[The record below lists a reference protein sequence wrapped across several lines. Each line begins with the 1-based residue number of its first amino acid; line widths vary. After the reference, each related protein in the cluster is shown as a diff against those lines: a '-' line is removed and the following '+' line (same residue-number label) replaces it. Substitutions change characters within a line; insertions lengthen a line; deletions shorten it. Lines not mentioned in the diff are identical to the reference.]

1 MQGVPGE
8 LLSRLR
14 RQADLVG
21 CTLEELLTQWLEG
34 KASTIRERL
43 DSDSSSS
50 DLWRLILDE
59 SPDAIIL
66 MNMDRGI
73 RYINPAAEALCGYTH
88 DEITSMTT
96 TQIKDLIYPEDY
108 PSVMQKLDAHLNENA
123 ALQSLEFRLQRKDG
137 SIGWIESRC
146 APIRVTGNELQIIC
160 VLRGIDAE
168 KEARNATINT
178 QAKLSAIFNHAQ
190 DAILLCDDD
199 ARCVDVNP
207 AACEMLGYTRGEL
220 IGMTI
225 WDFTPEGHRNAGK
238 QTWEQF
244 AETGKLSG
252 QYLLL
257 RKDGTQLIADF
268 RAAYDILPGM
278 HLSVLRDITEQIQLE
293 NTLLTNEARLR
304 SVLESQTAYMVRI
317 NQEGKFTYAN
327 QRYLEHY
334 GWMFPGEGLEGINVR
349 ATVLHEDLP
358 AMTTTG
364 LQALQEPGTPVQ
376 VVLRKPTEDGSHR
389 WTLWE
394 LVALDGGKEVQCIG
408 FDVTEQYDAQDQ
420 IKLQNQALEAAA
432 NAIAIIDRNSVV
444 EWVNPAFT
452 TLTGYSQEE
461 AIGRRIGDLQR
472 SQQQDPA
479 FYKNLWETILAGESW
494 SGLLVNRRKDGSTY
508 TEEQMI
514 APVADQRGNIT
525 HFIAIKQ
532 DVSQRERNEKMRQD
546 YERLK
551 DQFAKERKQNTLVQR
566 IISALSHDLRIPLS
580 VIQSSKDKL
589 ERYYER
595 MTESQRQQTMKAIDR
610 QIKFTVNLLEDTVQL
625 ARGGLSEIDFR
636 PMPVNLALLCQI
648 SVEESTTTTTQHDLV
663 FKNLAGIEVVSVD
676 ELLVSRIL
684 VNLLSN
690 AIKYSPDGGEIRLE
704 LDSQQEGW
712 IILRVTDHGM
722 GIREEDRLHIFD
734 PFFRSDEVHEIYGT
748 GLGLSI
754 VSDCIERHQGRIHVE
769 SIWGE
774 GSTFVIELPDHDPES
789 A

>member
-1 MQGVPGE
+1 MQGISGE
-8 LLSRLR
+8 LLRRLNE
-14 RQADLVG
+14 QAASAGRTVDELVG
-21 CTLEELLTQWLEG
+21 QWLDA
-34 KASTIRERL
+34 KPSAKRERL
-43 DSDSSSS
+43 DMGAPPDAV
-50 DLWRLILDE
+50 WRLILDS
-59 SPDAIIL
+59 SPNAVVL
-66 MNMDRGI
+66 LNLDRGI
-73 RYINPAAEALCGYTH
+73 HYINAAAEALCGYQQQ
-88 DEITSMTT
+88 EITAMPR
-96 TQIKDLIYPEDY
+96 TQLKDLIHPEDL
-108 PSVMQKLDAHLNENA
+108 PSVLQKVNAHINENA

-146 APIRVTGNELQIIC
+146 APIRVTGDELQIIC
-160 VLRGIDAE
+160 VLRDIDAE
-168 KEARNATINT
+168 REARNATINT

-252 QYLLL
+252 QYPLL

-293 NTLLTNEARLR
+293 NTLRTNEARLR

-334 GWMFPGEGLEGINVR
+334 GWMFPGEGLEGLNVR

-394 LVALDGGKEVQCIG
+394 FVALDGGKEVQCIG
-408 FDVTEQYDAQDQ
+408 FDVTDQHAAQDQ
-420 IKLQNQALEAAA
+420 IKLQNTALEAAV
-432 NAIAIIDRNSVV
+432 NAIAIIDRNAIV

-452 TLTGYSQEE
+452 TLTGYMRDE
-461 AIGRRIGDLQR
+461 AIGQRIGDLQR
-472 SQQQDPA
+472 SQQHDPA

-532 DVSQRERNEKMRQD
+532 DVSQRERNEKIRQD

-566 IISALSHDLRIPLS
+566 IISALSHDLRLPLS
-580 VIQSSKDKL
+580 VIQSSKDKI
-589 ERYYER
+589 ERYYMR
-595 MTESQRQQTMKAIDR
+595 MSDQQRNQTMKAIDR

-625 ARGGLSEIDFR
+625 ARGGLTEIDFR
-636 PMPVNLALLCQI
+636 PMPVNLDLLCQI
-648 SVEESTTTTTQHDLV
+648 SVEESATTTTLHELV
-663 FKNLAGIEVVSVD
+663 FENQAGIEVVSVD

-690 AIKYSPDGGEIRLE
+690 ATKYSPDGGEVRLE
-704 LDSQQEGW
+704 LDAREESW
-712 IILRVTDHGM
+712 IILRVVDHGM
-722 GIREEDRLHIFD
+722 GISEEDLQHIFD
-734 PFFRSDEVHEIYGT
+734 PFFRAEEVREIYGT

-754 VSDCIERHQGRIHVE
+754 VKDCVDRHQGRIHVE
-769 SIWGE
+769 SILGE
-774 GSTFVIELPDHDPES
+774 GSIFIVELPCADH
-789 A
+789 ATA